1 MVNLKRKRS
10 RPSRDDE
17 NIERVSEEVQHAPQT
32 STRRISA
39 QLSIPR
45 TSLLRILHGDLGLRP
60 YRIQLVQRLHRGD
73 KKKRLEF
80 CKWLLDKCR
89 SNSHFCELMIMSDE
103 ADFHLDGRVN
113 KQNCRLWSEESPHL
127 MDEIENFSPKVS
139 VWCGIMKD
147 CVIGPYFFEDNNQPV
162 TVNATR
168 YCQMIKRYL
177 IPQLRRRN
185 LSINKL
191 WFQQDG
197 SRPHWAKMSIELLK
211 ETFGNR
217 VISKDGAVPWP
228 PRSPDLTA
236 PDFFLWGFVKNEVYA
251 QKINS
256 MEELKQKIRRSIRNI
271 NAETLN
277 NVVHSISIRCKECV
291 KRRGGYLENII
302 YKHQN

>member
-1 MVNLKRKRS
+1 MVWDIPERNVSIVELYFQTGSVVAAQRTFRTMHNCRKAPTRNTIVRLVNQFRETGSVVNLKRKRS

-191 WFQQDG
+191 WFQ
-197 SRPHWAKMSIELLK
+197 
-211 ETFGNR
+211 
-217 VISKDGAVPWP
+217 
-228 PRSPDLTA
+228 
-236 PDFFLWGFVKNEVYA
+236 
-251 QKINS
+251 
-256 MEELKQKIRRSIRNI
+256 
-271 NAETLN
+271 
-277 NVVHSISIRCKECV
+277 
-291 KRRGGYLENII
+291 
-302 YKHQN
+302 